1 MIPAFYLIFTSDSM
15 QEIVIQS
22 SSSSKMIHNY
32 MKISLLH
39 QFSVFLANGIQTECQ
54 GKSST
59 NPIHNLVRYLRQP
72 SCISRCKTVAEMLG
86 AVHVSTHKREYKY
99 KDEKEMG
106 NWGLMGSVSSLILR
120 KFVYIAGIGAESRT
134 YSPVRTPYRAMGTT
148 VNDNS
153 RRC

>member
-1 MIPAFYLIFTSDSM
+1 
-15 QEIVIQS
+15 
-22 SSSSKMIHNY
+22 
-32 MKISLLH
+32 
-39 QFSVFLANGIQTECQ
+39 
-54 GKSST
+54 
-59 NPIHNLVRYLRQP
+59 
-72 SCISRCKTVAEMLG
+72 MLG

-134 YSPVRTPYRAMGTT
+134 YSPVRTPYGAMGTT